1 MRLLELEPTNVFEVI
16 KNVTNRI
23 EPFHSEFLATC
34 LSVDKTFR
42 EDFLHAFL
50 PETLSKQ
57 LIESS
62 EESAL
67 DIRSE
72 YRLGS
77 DQFID
82 VVIFD
87 DTHKQIIGIEVKTTD
102 TSVTFGQLLAYN
114 NALKEDEERPNY
126 SVYMIYLTPYN
137 EKSIP
142 DNILGDERKLM
153 ASEKEFKEFNDKSKD
168 AIHINWKEVV
178 DLYPTQGSNAAL
190 YQQHKAYV
198 NAVISNDAKLMV
210 KLKAMTRNRE
220 LAKFIGGDTV
230 TDLETLMGEVNFSE
244 LESKYTFSLV
254 ADKHNNYRNL
264 KDLVDILCASEKLNQ
279 SPRNAKANE
288 VDAAL
293 MANYAQSEHKIF
305 FEYLFEKVN
314 KAPYLWL
321 EGKGNLGLRAVHSDY
336 PSSGVSLLTI
346 SPDAIEIVRKR

>member
-16 KNVTNRI
+16 KNVTSRI
-23 EPFHSEFLATC
+23 EPFHSEFLAIC

-114 NALKEDEERPNY
+114 DALKEDEERLNY
-126 SVYMIYLTPYN
+126 AVYMIYLTPYN
-137 EKSIP
+137 EKSMP
-142 DNILGDERKLM
+142 DDISDVHRELM

-198 NAVISNDAKLMV
+198 NAVISNDAKLEV
-210 KLKAMTRNRE
+210 KLEAMTRNRE

-230 TDLETLMGEVNFSE
+230 TDLETLMGVNFSE
-244 LESKYTFSLV
+244 LDGKYTFSL
-254 ADKHNNYRNL
+254 AKYKHNNYRKL

-279 SPRNAKANE
+279 SPRNVKVNE

-293 MANYAQSEHKIF
+293 MANYAQSEHQVF
-305 FEYLFEKVN
+305 FEYLFEKAN
-314 KAPYLWL
+314 KASYLWL
-321 EGKGNLGLRAVHSDY
+321 KGQGNLGLRAVHSDY

-346 SPDAIEIVRKR
+346 SPDAIEIVGKR